1 MGATLQRADTSQ
13 LYHSIVRALET
24 KRRLIRIVGSA
35 DSAALAALL
44 ASTDSLL
51 SHSVHMVLT
60 SETAIAENFLA
71 DLEFF
76 NPKSSPSLLTGFD
89 VSPYSGLYPNSK
101 QMAARM
107 GFLHSAMNAS
117 PGGVFVSPLNALLQK
132 VPPKSVLSENVFEIG
147 PGFVIPSNFSE
158 KLMSW
163 GYYPASLVEDVGSFA
178 IRGGI
183 IDIFSPAHSLPIRL
197 EVFGDLVDS
206 IRFFDAQKQ
215 RSLNSIDV
223 ASVIPA
229 REVLFNDDTTPLAAA
244 RFRDACDH
252 RKIPRPQYDSLL
264 KNIARGQTFNGLDF
278 LVPYFYEKLVSPLEY
293 FPENTVLWILDPI
306 ALNQEHDNIIS
317 QLKSERTSALKD
329 VIAPEIEELY
339 SVSGV
344 DDLNKYFPTVL
355 LSRIDI
361 KDSFPSNED
370 VDEISKID
378 YSTNVFVPPKKTS
391 ADKNL
396 AQTVELLIKD
406 WRKKGYKVF
415 LTSSGSFKIKRVQ
428 GFFNDSDIK
437 LQLVNQ
443 DEAAWEN
450 WFHEQDTD
458 LHLIHLVPRQISD
471 SYHFPVEKIL
481 FLDDALFSTSK
492 KFRSTEREFTED
504 AQKFSSLSFQDLKI
518 GDLIVHADHGI
529 GYFGGLQKLSIAGID
544 AEFITLKY
552 KDNDKLLLP
561 VYRVGQIQRY
571 SGPASEHLVAKLG
584 NSQWSQTKVKVQN
597 KLRDVASELLNLY
610 AQRDQTHRP
619 NLGDPNDDY
628 FRFEDDFQYEETNDQ
643 LKSINDIL
651 ADYKKPRPMDRL
663 ICGDVG
669 FGKTEVAMRAAFR
682 VMQEGKLVAIMAP
695 TTVLTL
701 QHFESFKKRFNK
713 WPFEIRLLNRFVAK
727 SDTIKTIS
735 DLKAGKVN
743 LVIGTHRLLSKDI
756 DLPNLGLLVI
766 DEEHRFGVMHKEKI
780 RKLSSAVDT
789 LALSATPIPRTLN
802 MSLVGIRD
810 ISIINTAPVDR
821 LPIRTFICKFDE
833 ETIVKAIRSE
843 IARGGQI
850 FFIHNRIQSIYG
862 LHDELKKLLPDV
874 KIAVGHG
881 QMEAKDLEDTFIS
894 FFKKEVDMLLCTT
907 IVESG
912 MDIPSANT
920 MFIDRADTFGLSQL
934 YQLRGRI
941 GRSTKRAY
949 CYLLIPESGS
959 IEKEAQERLK
969 VIQEN
974 TALGSGFRIAH
985 HDLEL
990 RGAGNILG
998 EDQSGHI
1005 ASVGFELYYEL
1016 LEEALKAVRGKA
1028 PIEIIP
1034 DPEINVRIP
1043 ALIPDDYMPDI
1054 RLRLVYYKTLSQV
1067 SSQEDIDRFADELK
1081 DQFGP
1086 VPEPTLNLMSLML
1099 VRSFCKD
1106 LRVRDLSSGAKSIS
1120 LAFTDKT
1127 PLPPD
1132 VIIKL
1137 TSQGNKKYSFSKDGR
1152 LQIRMNEITLPNI
1165 FNELEFLL
1173 KQCD

>member
-13 LYHSIVRALET
+13 LYHSLVRAFET

-51 SHSVHMVLT
+51 SHSVHVILT
-60 SETAIAENFLA
+60 SDNSIAEKFLT
-71 DLEFF
+71 DLKFF
-76 NPKSSPSLLTGFD
+76 NPRAPSHLLTGFD

-101 QMAARM
+101 QVAARM
-107 GFLHSAMNAS
+107 GFLYSAMHAS
-117 PGGVFVSPLNALLQK
+117 PGNIFVSPLDSLLQQG
-132 VPPKSVLSENVFEIG
+132 PPKNILIENVFEIG
-147 PGFVIPSNFSE
+147 PGFTVPSDFSE
-158 KLMSW
+158 KLVSW

-178 IRGGI
+178 VRGGI
-183 IDIFSPAHSLPIRL
+183 IDIFSPAHPRPIRL

-206 IRFFDAQKQ
+206 IRCFDAQNQ
-215 RSLNSIDV
+215 RSLNTIDTASI
-223 ASVIPA
+223 IPA
-229 REVLFNDDTTPLAAA
+229 REVLFNDETTPLAAA
-244 RFRDACDH
+244 RFRESCDR

-264 KNIARGQTFNGLDF
+264 KNLARGQTFNGLDF

-293 FPENTVLWILDPI
+293 FPKNTVLWVLDPI
-306 ALNQEHDNIIS
+306 AISQEYDNLIS
-317 QLKSERTSALKD
+317 QLKSERSSAQND
-329 VIAPEIEELY
+329 IIAPEIEELY

-344 DDLNKYFPTVL
+344 EEIYKYFPTVL

-361 KDSFPSNED
+361 KESFSDDENK
-370 VDEISKID
+370 DEISRIN
-378 YSTNVFVPPKKTS
+378 YSTSVFSPPKKIS
-391 ADKNL
+391 AEKNL
-396 AQTVELLIKD
+396 AQTAELLVRD
-406 WRKKGYKVF
+406 WRDKGYKVF
-415 LTSSGSFKIKRVQ
+415 LTSSGSFKIKRIQ
-428 GFFNDSDIK
+428 GIFIDTETKIK
-437 LQLVNQ
+437 LID
-443 DEAAWEN
+443 DEDASWEI
-450 WFHEQDTD
+450 WFQEQDAD
-458 LHLIHLVPRQISD
+458 PHLVHLVPRQISD
-471 SYHFPVEKIL
+471 SYHFPLEKIL
-481 FLDDALFSTSK
+481 FLDDAIFSTSK
-492 KFRSTEREFTED
+492 KFRTPEREFTED
-504 AQKFSSLSFQDLKI
+504 AQKFSSLSFQDLKV
-518 GDLIVHADHGI
+518 GDLIVHVDHGI
-529 GYFGGLQKLSIAGID
+529 GYFNGLQKLSIAGID

-561 VYRVGQIQRY
+561 VYRVGQIQKY

-584 NSQWSQTKVKVQN
+584 TSQWAQTKVKVQS
-597 KLRDVASELLNLY
+597 KLRDVASELLSLY
-610 AQRDQTHRP
+610 AQRDQTRRP
-619 NLGDPNDDY
+619 NFEDPNNDY
-628 FRFEDDFQYEETNDQ
+628 FKFEDEFQYEETNDQ

-651 ADYKKPRPMDRL
+651 ADYKKTRPMDRL

-701 QHFESFKKRFNK
+701 QHLENFKKRFSK

-727 SDTIKTIS
+727 GEATKTIS
-735 DLKAGKVN
+735 ELKSGKVN

-756 DLPNLGLLVI
+756 DLPNLGLLII

-780 RKLSSAVDT
+780 RKMSHVIDT

-850 FFIHNRIQSIYG
+850 FFIHNRIQSIYA
-862 LHDELKKLLPDV
+862 LNDELKKLLPDV
-874 KIAVGHG
+874 RIAVGHG
-881 QMEAKDLEDTFIS
+881 QMEAKELEDTFIS
-894 FFKKEVDMLLCTT
+894 FFRKDVDMLLCTT

-912 MDIPSANT
+912 MDIPNANT

-949 CYLLIPESGS
+949 CYLLIPESGA
-959 IEKEAQERLK
+959 IDKEAQERLK
-969 VIQEN
+969 IIQEN

-1005 ASVGFELYYEL
+1005 AAVGFELYYEL
-1016 LEEALKAVRGKA
+1016 LEEALKTVRDKI
-1028 PIEIIP
+1028 PHETIP
-1034 DPEINVRIP
+1034 DPEISVRIP

-1054 RLRLVYYKTLSQV
+1054 RLRLAYYKTLSQIN
-1067 SSQEDIDRFADELK
+1067 SQEDIDRFADELK

-1099 VRSFCKD
+1099 VRSFCRD
-1106 LRVRDLSSGAKSIS
+1106 LRIRDLSSGAKSIS

-1132 VIIKL
+1132 AIIKL

>member
-1 MGATLQRADTSQ
+1 
-13 LYHSIVRALET
+13 
-24 KRRLIRIVGSA
+24 
-35 DSAALAALL
+35 
-44 ASTDSLL
+44 
-51 SHSVHMVLT
+51 
-60 SETAIAENFLA
+60 
-71 DLEFF
+71 
-76 NPKSSPSLLTGFD
+76 
-89 VSPYSGLYPNSK
+89 
-101 QMAARM
+101 M
-107 GFLHSAMNAS
+107 GFLYSAMNAS
-117 PGGVFVSPLNALLQK
+117 PGNVFVAPLAPLIQK
-132 VPPKSVLSENVFEIG
+132 APPKSILTENIFKIG
-147 PGFVIPSNFSE
+147 PGYVVPSDFSE
-158 KLMSW
+158 TLISW
-163 GYYPASLVEDVGSFA
+163 GYYPSSLVEDVGSFA
-178 IRGGI
+178 VRGGI
-183 IDIFSPAHSLPIRL
+183 IDIFSPAHSQPIRL
-197 EVFGDLVDS
+197 EVFGDIVDS
-206 IRFFDAQKQ
+206 IRLFDAQKQ
-215 RSLNSIDV
+215 RSLNTID
-223 ASVIPA
+223 AAAIIPA
-229 REVLFNDDTTPLAAA
+229 REVLFNDDTAPLAAT
-244 RFRDACDH
+244 RFRDSCDN

-278 LVPYFYEKLVSPLEY
+278 LVPYFYENLTSPLEY

-306 ALNQEHDNIIS
+306 GLNQEYDTFVA
-317 QLKSERTSALKD
+317 QLKSERASAEKD
-329 VIAPEIEELY
+329 IIAPEVNELYEVSGTEELQ
-339 SVSGV
+339 
-344 DDLNKYFPTVL
+344 KHFPTVL
-355 LSRIDI
+355 LSRIDVET
-361 KDSFPSNED
+361 SFED
-370 VDEISKID
+370 DEDKDEISRIE
-378 YSTNVFVPPKKTS
+378 YSTSVFTPPRKLS
-391 ADKNL
+391 AEKNL

-415 LTSSGSFKIKRVQ
+415 LTSSGSFKIKRIQ
-428 GFFNDSDIK
+428 GFFVDSDVK
-437 LQLVNQ
+437 LKLLNH
-443 DEAAWEN
+443 DEAAWDD
-450 WFHEQDTD
+450 WLTEQEANAN
-458 LHLIHLVPRQISD
+458 LIHLVPRQISD
-471 SYHFPVEKIL
+471 SYHFPVEKVL
-481 FLDDALFSTSK
+481 FLDDAIFSTSK
-492 KFRSTEREFTED
+492 KFRSSEREFSED
-504 AQKFSSLSFQDLKI
+504 AHKFSSLSFQDLKV
-518 GDLIVHADHGI
+518 GDLIVHVDHGI
-529 GYFGGLQKLSIAGID
+529 GYFDGLQKLSIAGID

-552 KDNDKLLLP
+552 KDKDKLFLP
-561 VYRVGQIQRY
+561 VYRIGQIQKY

-584 NSQWSQTKVKVQN
+584 TGQWAQTKVKVQN

-610 AQRDQTHRP
+610 AQRDQAHRP
-619 NLGDPNDDY
+619 NLDDPNDEY
-628 FRFEDDFQYEETNDQ
+628 FKFEDEFPYEETTDQ

-651 ADYKKPRPMDRL
+651 ADYKKTRPMDRL

-701 QHFESFKKRFNK
+701 QHFENFKKRFSK
-713 WPFEIRLLNRFVAK
+713 WPFEVRLLNRFVSK
-727 SDTIKTIS
+727 SETAKTIN
-735 DLKAGKVN
+735 DLKVGKVN

-756 DLPNLGLLVI
+756 ELPNLGLLVI
-766 DEEHRFGVMHKEKI
+766 DEEHRFGVLHKERI
-780 RKLSSAVDT
+780 RKMSSEVDT

-821 LPIRTFICKFDE
+821 LPVRTFICKFDE
-833 ETIVKAIRSE
+833 ETISKAVRSE

-881 QMEAKDLEDTFIS
+881 QMEAKELEDTFIS
-894 FFKKEVDMLLCTT
+894 FFKKEIDMLLCTT

-949 CYLLIPESGS
+949 CYLLIPESGT
-959 IEKEAQERLK
+959 IDKEAQERLK

-1016 LEEALKAVRGKA
+1016 LEEALKSVRGKA
-1028 PIEIIP
+1028 PIEVIP

-1054 RLRLVYYKTLSQV
+1054 RLRLAYYKTLSQIN
-1067 SSQEDIDRFADELK
+1067 SQEDIDRFADELR

-1086 VPEPTLNLMSLML
+1086 VPEATLNLMSLML

-1106 LRVRDLSSGAKSIS
+1106 LRCRDLSSGAKSIS

-1137 TSQGNKKYSFSKDGR
+1137 TSLGNKKYSFSKDGR

-1173 KQCD
+1173 KQIP